1 VSWLVHP
8 DPLGPLQLIHLS
20 ESELDALLKIEQ
32 SVYAKPWTR
41 GNFLD
46 AMKSNNW
53 CQLLMNGRTLTGYFV
68 AMMGFQEVHLLNL
81 TVALDFQHKGYG
93 LHMLESLALMSKT
106 VDAQWIWLEV
116 RVSNERAFKVYE
128 KFGFKKVGERKN
140 YYPLTSHQ
148 REDAIIMS
156 YRL

>member
-1 VSWLVHP
+1 MSSLPFH
-8 DPLGPLQLIHLS
+8 DLHFQ
-20 ESELDALLKIEQ
+20 ALTPQSLEDLMRIEE

-46 AMKSNNW
+46 AMKNNNW
-53 CQLLMNGRTLTGYFV
+53 CQLLMNEGELTGYFV

-81 TVALDFQHKGYG
+81 TVAPSYQKRGLG
-93 LHMLESLALMSKT
+93 LHMLQCLGMMSQT
-106 VDAQWIWLEV
+106 VNAEWIWLEV
-116 RVSNERAFKVYE
+116 RVSNARALEVYE
-128 KFGFKKVGERKN
+128 KFGFRKVGERKN
-140 YYPLTSHQ
+140 YYPLTTNK